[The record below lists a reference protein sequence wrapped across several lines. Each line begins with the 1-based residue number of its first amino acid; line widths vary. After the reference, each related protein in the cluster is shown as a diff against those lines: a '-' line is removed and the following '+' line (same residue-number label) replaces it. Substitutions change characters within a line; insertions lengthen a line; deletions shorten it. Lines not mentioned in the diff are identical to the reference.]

1 MIPDPHARRFDP
13 RWLFPGIGTDGAEL
27 FRAPEASPRFAAET
41 STNDRAGLEFDEA
54 LEQFDEA
61 LEQFDEALEQ
71 VASDG
76 CRVCPLCGST
86 VGRTNSFE
94 S

>member
-1 MIPDPHARRFDP
+1 MIPDLHSRRFDP
-13 RWLFPGIGTDGAEL
+13 RWLFRVIGTDGAEL
-27 FRAPEASPRFAAET
+27 FRAPEASPRSSAEA
-41 STNDRAGLEFDEA
+41 SRNDPAGVQFDEA

-71 VASDG
+71 IVTERCSMCSLYGSIVARS
-76 CRVCPLCGST
+76 R
-86 VGRTNSFE
+86 SFL